1 MSFVTTFNKSI
12 ANKSR
17 NKNNLI
23 LSNTSKIIPRSKSLK
38 KIVFNQLNLLSSNI
52 SKNKTNKLLIR
63 KDKIKKRINKN

>member
-52 SKNKTNKLLIR
+52 SKNKTNKLSIR